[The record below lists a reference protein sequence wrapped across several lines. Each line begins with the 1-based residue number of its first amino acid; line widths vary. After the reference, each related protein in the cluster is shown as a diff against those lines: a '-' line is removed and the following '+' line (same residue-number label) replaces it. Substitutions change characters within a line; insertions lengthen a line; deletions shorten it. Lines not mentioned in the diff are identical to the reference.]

1 MVKVRDDYPLTDD
14 GSVDLERWV
23 EHICGFDS
31 RFRAQRLLSACEM
44 SQAATLD
51 HPGGEHAW
59 GAMNCLVAGLEI
71 ARILVELK
79 LDETAIVAGILY
91 RTVREEKLALETVEA
106 AFGAEV
112 VKLIDGV
119 VRMAAISALQKADE
133 RVALGSS
140 AEHKQNLRKMLVAMV
155 DDVRVALIKLAERTC
170 ALRAVKNEDAH
181 RQRWV
186 AREIF
191 DIYAPLAHRLGIGQ
205 LKWELEDLSFR
216 YLEPQAYKHIAGLL
230 YEKRVERDN
239 YIESVRNSLE
249 DLLKSKGIEADVT
262 GRSKHIYS
270 IWRKMQRKRI
280 DFFQVY
286 DVRAVRVLV
295 PTIADCYAT
304 LGLVHGLWQHIPKE
318 FDDYIATPKENGY
331 RSLHTAVLGPESK
344 ILEVQIRTFAMH
356 DEAELGVCAHWKYK
370 EGAKG
375 QGISAYDHKIAW
387 LRQVLEWQDE
397 LGEASVGDLVSQ
409 LKEEIVDERVYV
421 FTPEGDVVDLQNGAT
436 PIDFAY
442 HVHTEVGDRCRGAKV
457 NGRIVPL
464 NYTLNTGE
472 CVSILTAKSGGPS
485 RDWLNPNLN
494 YVKTSRAKTKIQH
507 WFKLQDREQNIIYG
521 RQVLDRE
528 LYRLRITA
536 VDWPEVAAALNVQNL
551 EDIQAGVGAGD
562 IRLGQVL
569 NTVQNL
575 RDAQASS
582 ERSQSTEDD
591 ALLLQR
597 KTITRRRPVAKDADI
612 EVQGVGNLLTHL
624 AGCCKPVPGDEVAGY
639 VSVGKGIAVHRE
651 DCKDLANLRVQ
662 HPDRV
667 IEVSWREEV
676 EQFYPVI
683 VSISAYDRQ
692 GLLRDVSVIFANAR
706 VNVMQVQTKTDE
718 LDQMARMYLHLEV
731 KSLSQLRNVMD
742 KISQLPGVIE
752 VRRTD

>member
-1 MVKVRDDYPLTDD
+1 MVKVRDDYPLTED
-14 GSVDLERWV
+14 GTVDLVRWV
-23 EHICGFDS
+23 DHICAFDS
-31 RFRAQRLLSACEM
+31 RFDADRLLRACEM
-44 SQAATLD
+44 SQAAALD

-91 RTVREEKLALETVEA
+91 RTVREEKLSIESVED

-112 VKLIDGV
+112 IKLIDGV
-119 VRMAAISALQKADE
+119 VRMAAISALQKVDE

-170 ALRAVKNEDAH
+170 ALRAVKNEEAQ

-216 YLEPQAYKHIAGLL
+216 YLEAQAYKHIAGLL
-230 YEKRVERDN
+230 YEKRVERDS
-239 YIESVRNSLE
+239 YIEAVRHSLE
-249 DLLKSKGIEADVT
+249 DLLTSKGIEADVT

-344 ILEVQIRTFAMH
+344 ILEVQIRTHAMH

-370 EGAKG
+370 EGARG

-397 LGEASVGDLVSQ
+397 LGETSVGDLVSQ

-442 HVHTEVGDRCRGAKV
+442 HVHTEVGERCRGAKV

-472 CVSILTAKSGGPS
+472 RVSIMTAKSGGPS

-507 WFKLQDREQNIIYG
+507 WFKLQDREQNIVYG
-521 RQVLDRE
+521 RQMLDRE

-536 VDWPEVAAALNVQNL
+536 VTWPEVAAELNLQSL
-551 EDIQAGVGAGD
+551 EDIQAGLGAGD
-562 IRLGQVL
+562 LRLGQVL

-575 RDAQASS
+575 RDAQASA
-582 ERSQSTEDD
+582 ERSTAEED

-624 AGCCKPVPGDEVAGY
+624 AGCCKPVPGDEVIGY
-639 VSVGKGIAVHRE
+639 VSVGKGISVHRE
-651 DCKDLANLRVQ
+651 DCKDLASLRAQ

-667 IEVSWREEV
+667 IEVNWREEV

-683 VSISAYDRQ
+683 ISISAYDRH
-692 GLLRDVSVIFANAR
+692 GLLRDVSVVFANAR

-718 LDQMARMYLHLEV
+718 FDQMARMYLHLEV

-742 KISQLPGVIE
+742 KIAQLPGVIE

>member
-1 MVKVRDDYPLTDD
+1 MVKVRDDYPLTED
-14 GSVDLERWV
+14 GSVDLVRWV
-23 EHICGFDS
+23 DHICAFDS
-31 RFRAQRLLSACEM
+31 RFDADRLLRACEM
-44 SQAATLD
+44 SQAAALD

-91 RTVREEKLALETVEA
+91 RTVREEKLSIESVED

-112 VKLIDGV
+112 IKLIDGV
-119 VRMAAISALQKADE
+119 VRMAAISALQKVDE

-170 ALRAVKNEDAH
+170 ALRAVKNEEAQ

-216 YLEPQAYKHIAGLL
+216 YLEAQAYKHIAGLL
-230 YEKRVERDN
+230 YEKRVERDS
-239 YIESVRNSLE
+239 YIEAVRHSLE
-249 DLLKSKGIEADVT
+249 DLLTSKGIEADVT

-344 ILEVQIRTFAMH
+344 ILEVQIRTHAMH

-370 EGAKG
+370 EGARG

-397 LGEASVGDLVSQ
+397 LGETSVGDLVSQ

-442 HVHTEVGDRCRGAKV
+442 HVHTEVGERCRGAKV

-472 CVSILTAKSGGPS
+472 RVSIMTAKSGGPS

-507 WFKLQDREQNIIYG
+507 WFKLQDREQNIVYG
-521 RQVLDRE
+521 RQMLDRE
-528 LYRLRITA
+528 LYRLRITG
-536 VDWPEVAAALNVQNL
+536 VTWPEVAAELNLQSL
-551 EDIQAGVGAGD
+551 EDIQAGLGAGD
-562 IRLGQVL
+562 LRLGQVL

-575 RDAQASS
+575 RDAQASA
-582 ERSQSTEDD
+582 ERSTAEED

-624 AGCCKPVPGDEVAGY
+624 AGCCKPVPGDEVIGY
-639 VSVGKGIAVHRE
+639 VSVGKGISVHRE
-651 DCKDLANLRVQ
+651 DCKDLASLRAQ

-667 IEVSWREEV
+667 IEVNWREEV

-683 VSISAYDRQ
+683 ISISAYDRH
-692 GLLRDVSVIFANAR
+692 GLLRDVSVVFANAR

-718 LDQMARMYLHLEV
+718 FDQMARMYLHLEV

-742 KISQLPGVIE
+742 KIAQLPGVIE

>member
-1 MVKVRDDYPLTDD
+1 MVKVRDDYPLTED
-14 GSVDLERWV
+14 GAVDLVRWV
-23 EHICGFDS
+23 DQMCAFDC
-31 RFRAQRLLSACEM
+31 RFDEQHLLSACEM
-44 SQAATLD
+44 TQAADLD

-59 GAMNCLVAGLEI
+59 AAMSSLVAGLEI

-91 RTVREEKLALETVEA
+91 RTVREEKLELEQVENT
-106 AFGAEV
+106 FGHEV
-112 VKLIDGV
+112 ANLIEGV
-119 VRMAAISALQKADE
+119 MRMAAISNLQKADE
-133 RVALGSS
+133 RIALGSS

-170 ALRAVKNEDAH
+170 ALRAVKREDAQ
-181 RQRWV
+181 RQVWV

-230 YEKRVERDN
+230 YEKRVERDS
-239 YIESVRNSLE
+239 YIESVRHSLE
-249 DLLKSKGIEADVT
+249 DLLTSKGIEADVT

-344 ILEVQIRTFAMH
+344 ILEVQIRTFDMH
-356 DEAELGVCAHWKYK
+356 DEAELGVCAHWMYK
-370 EGAKG
+370 EGAKN
-375 QGISAYDHKIAW
+375 QGVSAYDHKIAW

-397 LGEASVGDLVSQ
+397 LGDTSVGDLVSQ
-409 LKEEIVDERVYV
+409 IREEIVDERVYV

-442 HVHTEVGDRCRGAKV
+442 QVHTEVGERCRGAKV

-464 NYTLNTGE
+464 NYKLNTGE
-472 CVSILTAKSGGPS
+472 RVEILATKNGGPS
-485 RDWLNPNLN
+485 RDWLNPNLK

-507 WFKLQDREQNIIYG
+507 WFKQQDREQNITYG
-521 RQVLDRE
+521 RQMLDRE

-536 VDWPEVAAALNVQNL
+536 VDWPEVAVALNVTSL
-551 EDIQAGVGAGD
+551 EDIQAGLGAGD
-562 IRLGQVL
+562 LRLGQVL

-575 RDAQASS
+575 RDAKDGGADAT
-582 ERSQSTEDD
+582 STDD
-591 ALLLQR
+591 EKLSLHR

-624 AGCCKPVPGDEVAGY
+624 AGCCKPVPGDEVVGY
-639 VSVGKGIAVHRE
+639 VSVGKGISVHRE
-651 DCKDLANLRVQ
+651 DCKDLAGLSAQ
-662 HPDRV
+662 YPDRV
-667 IEVSWREEV
+667 IEVNWREEV

-718 LDQMARMYLHLEV
+718 HDQMARMYLHLEV
-731 KSLSQLRNVMD
+731 KSLAQLRNVMD
-742 KISQLPGVIE
+742 KVAQLPSVIE
-752 VRRTD
+752 VRRAD

>member
-1 MVKVRDDYPLTDD
+1 MVKVRDDYPLTDE
-14 GSVDLERWV
+14 GSVDLVRWV
-23 EHICGFDS
+23 DHICAFDS
-31 RFRAQRLLSACEM
+31 RFDADRLLRACEM
-44 SQAATLD
+44 SQAADLER
-51 HPGGEHAW
+51 PGGEHAW
-59 GAMNCLVAGLEI
+59 GAMSSLVAGLEI

-91 RTVREEKLALETVEA
+91 RTVREEKLAIDTVA
-106 AFGAEV
+106 DAFGAEV

-119 VRMAAISALQKADE
+119 VRMAAISALQKVDE

-170 ALRAVKNEDAH
+170 ALRAVKNEEAQ

-216 YLEPQAYKHIAGLL
+216 YLEAQAYKHIAGLL
-230 YEKRVERDN
+230 YEKRVERDS
-239 YIESVRNSLE
+239 YIEAVRNSLE
-249 DLLKSKGIEADVT
+249 DLLTSKGIVADVT

-344 ILEVQIRTFAMH
+344 ILEVQIRTHGMH

-442 HVHTEVGDRCRGAKV
+442 HVHTEVGERCRGAKV

-472 CVSILTAKSGGPS
+472 RVSIMTAKSGGPS

-507 WFKLQDREQNIIYG
+507 WFKLQDREQNITYG
-521 RQVLDRE
+521 RQMLDRE

-536 VDWPEVAAALNVQNL
+536 VDWSEVAAELNLQSL

-562 IRLGQVL
+562 LRLGQVL

-575 RDAQASS
+575 RDAQASVA
-582 ERSQSTEDD
+582 RSTAEED

-597 KTITRRRPVAKDADI
+597 KTITRRRAVAKDADI

-624 AGCCKPVPGDEVAGY
+624 AGCCKPVPGDEVIGY
-639 VSVGKGIAVHRE
+639 VSVGKGISVHRE
-651 DCKDLANLRVQ
+651 DCKDLAGLRAQ

-667 IEVSWREEV
+667 IEVNWREEV

-683 VSISAYDRQ
+683 VSISAYDRH
-692 GLLRDVSVIFANAR
+692 GLLRDVSVVFANAR

-742 KISQLPGVIE
+742 KIMQLPGVIE